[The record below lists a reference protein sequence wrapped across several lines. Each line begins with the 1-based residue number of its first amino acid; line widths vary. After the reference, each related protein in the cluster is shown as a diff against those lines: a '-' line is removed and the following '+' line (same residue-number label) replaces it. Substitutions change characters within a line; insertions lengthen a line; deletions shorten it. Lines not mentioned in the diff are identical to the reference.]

1 MVESPR
7 TFIGM
12 GRTFLCK
19 GSCHSLSWIDM
30 ISGTSI
36 LVVVVVVFVVCVGVS
51 GKVVVKRVERFCTVG
66 LRSGY
71 E

>member
-1 MVESPR
+1 MSTVFR
-7 TFIGM
+7 G
-12 GRTFLCK
+12 LV
-19 GSCHSLSWIDM
+19 
-30 ISGTSI
+30 SGTSI
-36 LVVVVVVFVVCVGVS
+36 FVFVVVVVVVCVGAS